1 MLIGERIKVFQLS
14 MNLGVPG
21 VRLFVTQTAG
31 ELFITEA
38 AECQT
43 TKKKCGFPIHVIN
56 LKADVIVFHDM
67 SLIIWM
73 CFES

>member
-1 MLIGERIKVFQLS
+1 

-43 TKKKCGFPIHVIN
+43 TKKNVVSPFMLSI
-56 LKADVIVFHDM
+56 
-67 SLIIWM
+67 
-73 CFES
+73 